1 MPEVAVSLPNAEGIE
16 NVEMRNL
23 VLLLGPEQAAQDQRL
38 LDLAAWMGVST
49 KAVAINDG
57 GASKER
63 LLGELQPTS
72 PCCLAMSAETL
83 AVLHKA
89 LTSATDLPQFI
100 DESCAELLVFGCS
113 GSTEQNSALSWLTA
127 GVVCGISQA
136 DGPDTLFA
144 LPREAMA
151 LSQQLA
157 GLSFSQ
163 RNREPIPV
171 FESRDVTP
179 VPEVIVAANDRPMF
193 VRIDRGTCQVFLL
206 AGPPLPDLDEPLS
219 RDRELQGHY
228 DRVIPVLIFLRH
240 CFRESCWHGP
250 EPTARLII
258 DDPLL
263 TERYGFLDYGVLLK
277 SMRSSNYGTSIAFI
291 PWNYWRT
298 SRRSARVLSES
309 SSLSICIHGC
319 DHTNKEFEAQD
330 PALLGRRAGLAM
342 QRMESQRKRI
352 GAGFEQVMVFPQGRF
367 STAAIPALR
376 ASNYLAAVNT
386 TCFPTNSGLDDL
398 KVGDFLRPA
407 VTRYNGFPIFQRRYP
422 RRLFDFA
429 FDLFLGRPALLVEH
443 HEYFS
448 NGCRTLEDFVAELQK
463 LEPALSWPTLDAQ
476 LMRSCLRR
484 SLSNGSVEVQFYT
497 RRFQLANRELG
508 SGRFL
513 LSKHEPDSAAIQRVL
528 VDGTSMPF
536 SFEKGFLKLE
546 VQVDDPGQV
555 LNIEIVDREQPQQQ
569 ARGFGIVHNT
579 GVLLRRGLSE
589 FRDNTLARHGGLLKI
604 AKRVAR
610 GLKVTGDS

>member
-1 MPEVAVSLPNAEGIE
+1 
-16 NVEMRNL
+16 MRNL
-23 VLLLGPEQAAQDQRL
+23 VLLSGPAQTAQDQRL
-38 LDLAAWMGVST
+38 LSLAAWMGVST
-49 KAVAINDG
+49 KAVAIKDG
-57 GASKER
+57 GVSKER
-63 LLGELQPTS
+63 LLGELQPG

-89 LTSATDLPQFI
+89 LTSATDLRQFI

-113 GSTEQNSALSWLTA
+113 GSTEQNIALSWLTA
-127 GVVCGISQA
+127 GVVCGISRE
-136 DGPDTLFA
+136 DGPDALFA

-151 LSQQLA
+151 FSRQLA
-157 GLSFSQ
+157 GLNFSR

-171 FESRDVTP
+171 FELRDATP

-193 VRIDRGTCQVFLL
+193 VRIDRGPWQVFLL
-206 AGPPLPDLDEPLS
+206 AGPALPDLDEPLS
-219 RDRELQGHY
+219 RDHVLQEHY
-228 DRVIPVLIFLRH
+228 DRLIPVLIFLRH

-250 EPTARLII
+250 EPTARIII

-277 SMRSSNYGTSIAFI
+277 SMQRSNYGTSIAFI

-298 SRRSARVLSES
+298 SRRGAARVLSES
-309 SSLSICIHGC
+309 SNLSICIHGC
-319 DHTNKEFEAQD
+319 DHTNKEFEAQA
-330 PALLGRRAGLAM
+330 PALLGRRAGLAL
-342 QRMESQRKRI
+342 QRMESQRKRT
-352 GAGFEQVMVFPQGRF
+352 GAGFEPVMVFPQGRF
-367 STAAIPALR
+367 STVAIAALR
-376 ASNYLAAVNT
+376 ANNYLAAVNT
-386 TCFPTNSGLDDL
+386 TCFPTNSGLGDL
-398 KVGDFLRPA
+398 TVGDFFRPA

-429 FDLFLGRPALLVEH
+429 FDLFLGRPALVVEH
-443 HEYFS
+443 HEYFRD
-448 NGCRTLEDFVAELQK
+448 GVGTLEELVAALYQ
-463 LEPALSWPTLDAQ
+463 LEPDLTWPTLTSQ
-476 LMRSCLRR
+476 LARTCQMR
-484 SLSNGSVEVQFYT
+484 SLSNGSTEVQFFT
-497 RRFQLANRELG
+497 RRFQLANRERG

-513 LSKHEPDSAAIQRVL
+513 LSKHEPDSATIQRVL

-546 VQVDDPGQV
+546 VQTDDPGQV

-569 ARGFGIVHNT
+569 ASGFGIVHNT

-604 AKRVAR
+604 AKGVAR
-610 GLKVTGDS
+610 GLQVTGDS